1 MANPFFKFKQ
11 FTIYQD
17 KCAMKVCTDSCLFGA
32 WTSALIKTKSLKC
45 KNVLDVG
52 SGTGLLSLMVAQQHE
67 FDITAIEINKDA
79 SQQAFE
85 NIASSNFHS
94 QIKII
99 HGDLRLFTSD
109 KKFDLIISNPPFFE
123 DDLKS
128 DNNSKNAA
136 MHSTELTI
144 KELFDFV
151 SQNLSPEGYA
161 ALLVPF
167 HRSDFVEKLFSNHSL
182 FILEKCLV
190 KQSINH
196 DYFRLMY
203 LLSPQNNHESICKEI
218 SIYDANK
225 QYTSEFV
232 ELLKPY
238 YLYL

>member
-1 MANPFFKFKQ
+1 M
-11 FTIYQD
+11 
-17 KCAMKVCTDSCLFGA
+17 L
-32 WTSALIKTKSLKC
+32 
-45 KNVLDVG
+45 
-52 SGTGLLSLMVAQQHE
+52 AQQHE

-79 SQQAFE
+79 SQQAIE
-85 NIASSNFHS
+85 NIATSNFHS
-94 QIKII
+94 QIKIV
-99 HGDLRLFTSD
+99 HGDLRSFTSD

-144 KELFDFV
+144 KELLDFV
-151 SQNLSPEGYA
+151 SQNLSKEGYV
-161 ALLVPF
+161 ALLIPF
-167 HRSDFVEKLFSNHSL
+167 HRSDFVEKLFSNHSI
-182 FILEKCLV
+182 FIVEKCLV

-218 SIYDANK
+218 SIYDASK